1 MNPLIG
7 ILSFVNCWF
16 TSFLFCGFF
25 LPEDDIPWPLK
36 VHAESAVTALFENV
50 VASSS
55 FSSRNPTVS
64 HTRSRIM

>member
-1 MNPLIG
+1 MTNFCCSQALSVSFMNPLIG

-36 VHAESAVTALFENV
+36 
-50 VASSS
+50 ASPSPG
-55 FSSRNPTVS
+55 RA
-64 HTRSRIM
+64 

>member
-36 VHAESAVTALFENV
+36 VHAE
-50 VASSS
+50 
-55 FSSRNPTVS
+55 
-64 HTRSRIM
+64 